1 MSTLDMFWYKL
12 PQKWGRVGTNY
23 GQKFQI
29 FKSFIIPKIQ
39 AQFNE
44 YGSEEKNSLL
54 HRLPYFGV
62 EY

>member
-12 PQKWGRVGTNY
+12 PQKLGRVGTIF
-23 GQKFQI
+23 GQKCQI
-29 FKSFIIPKIQ
+29 FKSFVIPKIQ

-44 YGSEEKNSLL
+44 YGSEEKNSLQ
-54 HRLPYFGV
+54 HHLPYLEV